1 MLLLFIPTLV
11 LVLAT
16 DASKMYHSV
25 RGQDTIKL
33 YVIFNALEVGHSKF
47 PRLMPDRG
55 PTLLRIRAGRSGYA
69 FCERDPIALLQKSRP
84 REEAAAG
91 SAIFLLRLVSRLCL
105 GTHLDLLLHAR
116 LTQRR
121 NQLV

>member
-33 YVIFNALEVGHSKF
+33 YVIFNALEVSHSKLA
-47 PRLMPDRG
+47 RLMPDRG
-55 PTLLRIRAGRSGYA
+55 STLLRIRTGRTGYA
-69 FCERDPIALLQKSRP
+69 FCEGDPIALLQKSWP
-84 REEAAAG
+84 REATPAG
-91 SAIFLLRLVSRLCL
+91 PAILLLRLVPRLCV
-105 GTHLDLLLHAR
+105 GTHLDILLHAR
-116 LTQRR
+116 VTQRR
-121 NQLV
+121 HQLV